1 MKDIFK
7 RLNQMSLRN
16 RLIIAVII
24 CIFLPWIGTYFVSNY
39 VTKDA
44 LEERAVKQS
53 RDSLRVIEKSITN
66 IFDDVMYV
74 SNYIQFDTN
83 FNKIMK
89 SHQAIDP
96 SSSRKSQE
104 VALSYIDISNSLASI
119 TDLLSPTYITIIFEN
134 DLYYMNYSTSDH
146 HPLDFQQMDW
156 FEDLEHLNYY
166 QTKWIGVHPTY
177 ITSEQ
182 HRDPYLISI
191 GRNLQQSNNKNA
203 YLIIS
208 IKESQIRTLLEN
220 FQEDSNV
227 TYYLTDQEGTVFSSL
242 NENRIGEQLDY
253 DVSSDAHQIVDYNS
267 QDHLL
272 VSYPVPYSD
281 WRLVSLVPYQQTI
294 GNINEVTRTT
304 ILIQGGL
311 LLLFLILLIILV
323 REITKPITEL
333 NSVTKAVEDGDLTRR
348 AIVSGNND
356 VAELGHSFNDMLDTI
371 EEMIEQVKKQ
381 EEEKR
386 SAELEML
393 QAQINPHF
401 LFNALNAIRLHIK
414 MNGDKDSANLI
425 HALSSL
431 LRMSI
436 NRDNAFISLKEELEI
451 VEDYMQLMNFR
462 HKHEIKIA
470 IFVEDNL
477 KEIKVPRFFL
487 QPLIENA
494 VIHGYE
500 HKKGS
505 IVISGY
511 VENDQYLLLQ
521 VEDDGSGMSETKL
534 NELKTKVYNKEASI
548 NRKNSQSFSGIGIRN
563 VYQRMKMIYGTDFSM
578 RIDSTDGKGTRYTFY
593 IPIQEG

>member
-1 MKDIFK
+1 
-7 RLNQMSLRN
+7 
-16 RLIIAVII
+16 
-24 CIFLPWIGTYFVSNY
+24 
-39 VTKDA
+39 
-44 LEERAVKQS
+44 
-53 RDSLRVIEKSITN
+53 
-66 IFDDVMYV
+66 
-74 SNYIQFDTN
+74 
-83 FNKIMK
+83 
-89 SHQAIDP
+89 
-96 SSSRKSQE
+96 
-104 VALSYIDISNSLASI
+104 
-119 TDLLSPTYITIIFEN
+119 
-134 DLYYMNYSTSDH
+134 
-146 HPLDFQQMDW
+146 
-156 FEDLEHLNYY
+156 
-166 QTKWIGVHPTY
+166 
-177 ITSEQ
+177 
-182 HRDPYLISI
+182 
-191 GRNLQQSNNKNA
+191 
-203 YLIIS
+203 
-208 IKESQIRTLLEN
+208 
-220 FQEDSNV
+220 
-227 TYYLTDQEGTVFSSL
+227 
-242 NENRIGEQLDY
+242 
-253 DVSSDAHQIVDYNS
+253 
-267 QDHLL
+267 
-272 VSYPVPYSD
+272 
-281 WRLVSLVPYQQTI
+281 
-294 GNINEVTRTT
+294 
-304 ILIQGGL
+304 
-311 LLLFLILLIILV
+311 
-323 REITKPITEL
+323 
-333 NSVTKAVEDGDLTRR
+333 
-348 AIVSGNND
+348 

-534 NELKTKVYNKEASI
+534 NELKAKVYNKEASI